1 MKRIMV
7 GAIGLSLVLTGN
19 VWAQDAM
26 TEQYHDMLRDSG
38 SDMSLSGASSSDTAS
53 EGGVGCGPVR
63 IHPSLSISV
72 ERDSNPN
79 DASSHEKGATS
90 INFTPALDAQIKGN
104 NWDAILRGWYT
115 YDWYLDQSSTEKKV
129 LERQYYGEE
138 FGLNFQS
145 PRGTKL
151 SLDEYYEFQQRNS
164 EVWLSSGSGLY
175 NAAWGDRQE
184 FRLSAALNQPLG
196 EKTGLNVGAGMTDY
210 SFDIASLYGWT
221 DYSASLGLSRQLSEK
236 TDVVVDFGYD
246 LQNSDNAN
254 SDSSS
259 FNGMLGIQSRPSPKT
274 SYKAEV
280 GVMSYDYNNGE
291 YNATSWKY
299 NLSGNW
305 IVIPQLL
312 TASLSGSSSYQPSET
327 DLNDFALVQTIQGGL
342 SYQFTSRF
350 STDITG
356 IYNREKYHAADYEN
370 NLVSA
375 YARLNY
381 ALTKYAKFFI
391 GADYTKNI
399 SSSDSLPYSYS
410 YNREFV
416 EAGVVLRY

>member
-26 TEQYHDMLRDSG
+26 TEQYHDMLSS
-38 SDMSLSGASSSDTAS
+38 SDMSISGASSSATAS
-53 EGGVGCGPVR
+53 EGGVGCGPVCV
-63 IHPSLSISV
+63 HPSLSISV

-79 DASSHEKGATS
+79 DAASHEKGATS
-90 INFTPALDAQIKGN
+90 INFTPALDAQLKGN

-129 LERQYYGEE
+129 LERQYYGED

-164 EVWLSSGSGLY
+164 EVSVPYGSGLNY

-184 FRLSAALNQPLG
+184 FRASAALNQPLG
-196 EKTGLNVGAGMTDY
+196 EKTGLNVGAGVDSY
-210 SFDIASLYGWT
+210 SFDIAGLYGST
-221 DYSASLGLSRQLSEK
+221 DYAASLGLSRQLSEK
-236 TDVVVDFGYD
+236 TDAIVDFGYD
-246 LQNSDNAN
+246 LQNSENAP
-254 SDSSS
+254 SDSHSY
-259 FNGMLGIQSRPSPKT
+259 NGMVGIQSRPSPKT

-280 GVMSYDYNNGE
+280 GVMTYDYNNGE

-305 IVIPQLL
+305 IVVPQLL
-312 TASLSGSSSYQPSET
+312 TASLSGSSSYQPSEVDLT
-327 DLNDFALVQTIQGGL
+327 DYALVQTIQGGL
-342 SYQFTSRF
+342 NYQITSRF

-356 IYNREKYHAADYEN
+356 VYNREKYHKADYEN

-381 ALTKYAKFFI
+381 ALTKYAKLFL
-391 GADYTKNI
+391 GVDYTKNI
-399 SSSDSLPYSYS
+399 SSADALPYSYS